1 MSKETGCGRR
11 RRPVAF
17 PLLAAGSA
25 GHDAEAPAPA
35 PIASACR
42 QPARRPSDAPVVRS
56 AQPSPG
62 PFIDHRRSA
71 HQLSFPL
78 LSLIPMPTV
87 ILPPT
92 HPVASLS
99 PPAASPFDRL
109 TMTASQQA
117 SLDNLIAHFS
127 DPSLTVAVPSS
138 SAVPELCKPIAY
150 TERLTEGEQFWLSEE
165 CFLRFLRATKW
176 DEAQARDRLAK
187 TLAWRREFGV
197 ESFTREYLSCVLVFW
212 ALLLSVG
219 GAGSTSWLA

>member
-1 MSKETGCGRR
+1 
-11 RRPVAF
+11 
-17 PLLAAGSA
+17 
-25 GHDAEAPAPA
+25 
-35 PIASACR
+35 
-42 QPARRPSDAPVVRS
+42 
-56 AQPSPG
+56 
-62 PFIDHRRSA
+62 
-71 HQLSFPL
+71 
-78 LSLIPMPTV
+78 MPTV

-92 HPVASLS
+92 HPVVGLS
-99 PPAASPFDRL
+99 PPAASPFDRSTL
-109 TMTASQQA
+109 TASQQA
-117 SLDNLIAHFS
+117 SLDNLIAHFR

-197 ESFTREYLSCVLVFW
+197 ESFTREYLSCVVVFW
-212 ALLLSVG
+212 ALQLSVG